1 MTNNDIL
8 PLKRSKQVWIFASVV
23 MFIMVISTIT
33 TCVYEDY
40 RYEKQQALIGSTLPQ
55 ESAGTSVDMA
65 VDMAVGTAITTY
77 LQTLDAEWSDKSCS
91 LKHCPN
97 SSKSLPGVPQERTM
111 FTKYE
116 RLNVELRGK
125 IISDTTGVPVSSFS
139 LYSTKREQNGAIT
152 AIVNIMIVKCYS
164 SKQPD
169 SYSSATDTHKIT
181 LSPSTTQPDDYVVM
195 EDQILDPVRFPLTAS
210 PRSLYKYNPDREPQ
224 CPTSI

>member
-1 MTNNDIL
+1 MLISIGLITL
-8 PLKRSKQVWIFASVV
+8 
-23 MFIMVISTIT
+23 IMMVSFISTYI
-33 TCVYEDY
+33 YEGY
-40 RYEKQQALIGSTLPQ
+40 SYEKQQALIGPTLPQ
-55 ESAGTSVDMA
+55 ESAGTSVDES
-65 VDMAVGTAITTY
+65 VGTAITTY
-77 LQTLDAEWSDKSCS
+77 LQTLDAEWSDQDCS
-91 LKHCPN
+91 LKHCPS

-181 LSPSTTQPDDYVVM
+181 LNPSTTHPDDYVVM
-195 EDQILDPVRFPLTAS
+195 EDQILDPIKFPLANS
-210 PRSLYKYNPDREPQ
+210 SRSLYTYDPDREPQ
-224 CPTSI
+224 CPTAI

>member
-1 MTNNDIL
+1 MTNNDVA
-8 PLKRSKQVWIFASVV
+8 PLKLSKQVWIFASVV

-40 RYEKQQALIGSTLPQ
+40 RYEKQQALIGPTLPQ
-55 ESAGTSVDMA
+55 ESAGTSVDK
-65 VDMAVGTAITTY
+65 AVGTAITTY

-97 SSKSLPGVPQERTM
+97 SSKSLPGVPQERAM

-116 RLNVELRGK
+116 RSNVELRGK
-125 IISDTTGVPVSSFS
+125 IISNTTGVPVSSFS
-139 LYSTKREQNGAIT
+139 LYSTMQEPDGTIT

-169 SYSSATDTHKIT
+169 SYSNATDTHKIM
-181 LSPSTTQPDDYVVM
+181 LSPSTTHPDDYVVM
-195 EDQILDPVRFPLTAS
+195 EDQILDPIKFPLANS
-210 PRSLYKYNPDREPQ
+210 SRSLYTYDPDREPQ
-224 CPTSI
+224 CPTAI

>member
-1 MTNNDIL
+1 MTNNDVA

-40 RYEKQQALIGSTLPQ
+40 RYEKQQALGPTLPQ
-55 ESAGTSVDMA
+55 ESAGTSVDK
-65 VDMAVGTAITTY
+65 AVGTAITTY

-97 SSKSLPGVPQERTM
+97 SSKSLPGVPQERAM

-116 RLNVELRGK
+116 RSNVELRGK

-139 LYSTKREQNGAIT
+139 LYSTKQEPDGTIT

-169 SYSSATDTHKIT
+169 SYSNATDTHKIT
-181 LSPSTTQPDDYVVM
+181 LSPSTTHPDDYVVM
-195 EDQILDPVRFPLTAS
+195 EDQILDPIKFPLANS
-210 PRSLYKYNPDREPQ
+210 SRSLYTYDPDREPQ
-224 CPTSI
+224 CPTAI

>member
-33 TCVYEDY
+33 TFIYEDY
-40 RYEKQQALIGSTLPQ
+40 RYEKQQALIGPTLPQ
-55 ESAGTSVDMA
+55 ESAGTSVDK
-65 VDMAVGTAITTY
+65 AVGAAITTY
-77 LQTLDAEWSDKSCS
+77 LQTLDAEWSDQDCS

-97 SSKSLPGVPQERTM
+97 SSKSLPGVPQERAM

-116 RLNVELRGK
+116 RSNVELRGK
-125 IISDTTGVPVSSFS
+125 NVSDTTGVPVSSFS
-139 LYSTKREQNGAIT
+139 LYSTKQEQNEAIT
-152 AIVNIMIVKCYS
+152 AIVNIMIMKCYS

-169 SYSSATDTHKIT
+169 SYSNATDTHKIT

-195 EDQILDPVRFPLTAS
+195 EDQILDPIKFPLANS
-210 PRSLYKYNPDREPQ
+210 SRSLYTYDPDREPQ
-224 CPTSI
+224 CPTAI

>member
-23 MFIMVISTIT
+23 MFIMVASTIA

-40 RYEKQQALIGSTLPQ
+40 RYEKQQALIGPTLPQ
-55 ESAGTSVDMA
+55 ESAGTSVDES
-65 VDMAVGTAITTY
+65 VGTAITTY

-91 LKHCPN
+91 LKHCPS

-181 LSPSTTQPDDYVVM
+181 LSPSTTHPDDYVVM
-195 EDQILDPVRFPLTAS
+195 EDQILDPIKFPLANS
-210 PRSLYKYNPDREPQ
+210 SRSLYTYDPDREPQ
-224 CPTSI
+224 CPTAI

>member
-1 MTNNDIL
+1 MKNL
-8 PLKRSKQVWIFASVV
+8 RLSKQMLISIGLITV
-23 MFIMVISTIT
+23 IMMIAFISTYI
-33 TCVYEDY
+33 YEDY
-40 RYEKQQALIGSTLPQ
+40 RYEKQQALIGPTLPQ
-55 ESAGTSVDMA
+55 ESAGTSVDES
-65 VDMAVGTAITTY
+65 VGAAITTY
-77 LQTLDAEWSDKSCS
+77 LQTLDAEWSDQDCS

-97 SSKSLPGVPQERTM
+97 SSKSLPGVPQERAM

-116 RLNVELRGK
+116 RSNVELRGK

-169 SYSSATDTHKIT
+169 SYSNATDTHKIT

-210 PRSLYKYNPDREPQ
+210 PRSLYTYDPDREPQ
-224 CPTSI
+224 CPTAI